1 MTELNMF
8 EFSGIGGLIILVL
21 DVWALLAIAGS
32 NATMGR
38 KVLWALLVIF
48 APVLGF
54 IIWFFF
60 GPRAQK

>member
-8 EFSGIGGLIILVL
+8 EFSGIGGLIVLVL
-21 DVWALLAIAGS
+21 DIWALMAIAGS
-32 NATMGR
+32 NASMGR

-48 APVLGF
+48 APILGF

-60 GPRAQK
+60 GPRARK

>member
-1 MTELNMF
+1 MF